1 MNVSYLLENELH
13 TINLDAQGQW
23 SSQIILNLKDSR
35 ARNSDIL
42 ELNRNDKRCVITLY
56 NQSRTVVFIAEIT
69 IATSK

>member
-1 MNVSYLLENELH
+1 MTVSYLLENELH
-13 TINLDAQGQW
+13 TINLDTHGQW
-23 SSQIILNLKDSR
+23 SSQIILNVKESR

-42 ELNRNDKRCVITLY
+42 ELNRNDKRCAKTLY